1 MTSGA
6 AIMGSE
12 TYLGFF
18 FARSTTTK
26 AQQEQSSRNSFK
38 GSCRSGC
45 SSYRDGQSEKMALR
59 IANDVRFEHTGA
71 A

>member
-1 MTSGA
+1 MTSGV
-6 AIMGSE
+6 AIMGLE
-12 TYLGFF
+12 TCLGFF

-45 SSYRDGQSEKMALR
+45 SSYRDGQSERMAVR
-59 IANDVRFEHTGA
+59 IGLDVRVERAGA
-71 A
+71 V